1 MSWPRTLF
9 GRLMLILFAG
19 LAAAHV
25 LTFGF
30 VLAERGLAMRG
41 MMVSYAAADVA
52 SSVAMLDRLPA
63 AERDAWLPQL
73 QRPNY
78 RFSIVQPASAPHQ
91 AMAPD
96 TSPLA
101 QSVTHA
107 LQQVLPAQALRVTDP
122 GLPGIALRLHLRL
135 QDGTPLAVDLI
146 QRGLSVSPW
155 IIGTLALQLAVLAA
169 LCWLAVRQAARPLA
183 RLAAAASTLDPA
195 RPAEPLPESGPREVS
210 QASAAFNRMRRRID
224 EHLAERTQM
233 LAAISHDLQTPITR
247 MRLRADL
254 LSDTAMRDKLHADL
268 GQMQHLVE
276 QGLAYAR
283 TSHAALEVEARTDL
297 VALLESIVADYQD
310 AAQPVHWLGGP
321 PCTATTRPQAL
332 RRVVGNLIDNA
343 LKFAGEAEVAL
354 VLQEGGPAIQVLDRG
369 PGIPAEEVAK
379 VMQPFYRIE
388 ESRNRASGG
397 TGLGLAIAQRLA
409 QACHAELS
417 LAPRSGGGLLARVQ
431 FAYDSTTTVAVGE
444 SSKQS

>member
-30 VLAERGLAMRG
+30 VLSERGLAMRG
-41 MMVSYAAADVA
+41 MMVSYAAADIA

-63 AERDAWLPQL
+63 VEREAWLPQL

-78 RFSIVQPASAPHQ
+78 RVSMGETASAPRQ
-91 AMAPD
+91 QRAPAN
-96 TSPLA
+96 SPLSEA
-101 QSVTHA
+101 VTQA
-107 LQQVLPAQALRVTDP
+107 LKQVLPAQALRITDP
-122 GLPGIALRLHLRL
+122 GLPGISMRLHLRL
-135 QDGTPLAVDLI
+135 ADGTPLAVDLI

-155 IIGTLALQLAVLAA
+155 VVGTLVLQLAVLAA
-169 LCWLAVRQAARPLA
+169 LSWLAVRQAARPLA
-183 RLAAAASTLDPA
+183 QQAAAASAQDPA
-195 RPAEPLPESGPREVS
+195 RPAAPLPENGPREVS
-210 QASAAFNRMRRRID
+210 QAAAAFNRMRQRID

-283 TSHAALEVEARTDL
+283 TSHAALEAQARTDL

-310 AAQPVHWLGGP
+310 AAQPVRWLGSP
-321 PCTATTRPQAL
+321 PCIAHTRPQAL

-354 VLQEGGPAIQVLDRG
+354 NLQEDGPVIQVLDRG
-369 PGIPAEEVAK
+369 PGISADEVAK

-409 QACHAELS
+409 QACHATLI
-417 LAPRSGGGLLARVQ
+417 LAPRAGGGLSASVQ
-431 FAYDSTTTVAVGE
+431 FRME
-444 SSKQS
+444 